1 MSYDFSAGLSGAA
14 SGAAAGSTF
23 GPVGTA
29 IGGGVGLLSGFL
41 GGDDENPALQ
51 RAISDNRQALGNL
64 VDRRDAA
71 LEASPTETAFF
82 NTGATQLQ
90 EQAEEEA
97 DTDAA
102 QAAARGL
109 SGSQF
114 EVAQDQARAEATSK
128 GLRQLVADSERMNR
142 RRTARLDDEVQQQR
156 SALSALVSDRAQ
168 ADRAQQQ
175 RQNQALFSSFAQAA
189 PVLAETNLSGLFDG
203 STSNAVEG
211 LVGPPGSSS
220 GSSSA

>member
-189 PVLAETNLSGLFDG
+189 PVLAETDLSGLFDG

>member
-189 PVLAETNLSGLFDG
+189 PVLAETDLSGLFDG

-220 GSSSA
+220 GSSFA